1 MCQNFVIL
9 THGTVVYKK
18 HIYEILPSPE
28 LLDSSDGFKCSPV
41 MSTLCFLKYFLFGLL
56 KIRTF
61 VGRVKDDVPAE
72 PPARWSVDLSAPI
85 IVEVTRSED
94 LST

>member
-1 MCQNFVIL
+1 
-9 THGTVVYKK
+9 
-18 HIYEILPSPE
+18 
-28 LLDSSDGFKCSPV
+28 

-61 VGRVKDDVPAE
+61 VGRVKDDLEDDVPAE
-72 PPARWSVDLSAPI
+72 PPARWSVDLSASI
-85 IVEVTRSED
+85 IVEVTRCED